1 MGVNELTTL
10 EAVLEA
16 LVALLVGL
24 GGGYLIRRTVAEAT
38 IGGAE
43 TQAKRIL
50 DEAGRASE
58 QKQRELLVEAR
69 EEAQQLRAETDRELR
84 EQRGEQQR
92 VEKRLLQREEALERK
107 LETLEGREEGLRA
120 READMEQLRQ
130 GLDELRARQQAELER
145 VAGLQREEARQILL
159 QAVREESRREATQI
173 MRDIETDARENGE
186 KRAKEIV
193 AMAVQRCASDHA
205 SESTVSVVSLPS
217 DDMKG
222 RIIGREGRNI
232 RTFEA
237 LTGVDLI
244 IDDTPEAVVI
254 SAFDPIRRE
263 KAKLTLEKLLA
274 DGRIHPARIEEMFAK
289 AEKEIEDLVR
299 EEGERACEDVGIV
312 GMHPELVR
320 TMGRLRFRTSYG
332 QNVLKHSIEVAHLAG
347 LMAAELGADVALARR
362 AGLVHDIGKALDHS
376 VEGTHITIGMDLLH
390 RYQESEDVVHA
401 MSTHHG
407 DFEAHS
413 LEAVLVTAA
422 DKLSASRPGARRET
436 LEAYIERL
444 QKLEEIAGSF
454 EGVEKSFAISAGRE
468 IRIAV
473 KPEQVDDLEAY
484 RMVKAICKRIEDEM
498 RYPGQIK
505 VTVIR
510 ETRAVDYAK

>member
-1 MGVNELTTL
+1 M
-10 EAVLEA
+10 A
-16 LVALLVGL
+16 LVALLSGGV
-24 GGGYLIRRTVAEAT
+24 GGYTARRAIAEA
-38 IGGAE
+38 ILGSAE
-43 TQAKRIL
+43 AEAKRRI
-50 DEAGRASE
+50 EAAERDAEGKR
-58 QKQRELLVEAR
+58 RETLVEAR
-69 EEAQQLRAETDRELR
+69 EEVQKLRGEFDRDMR
-84 EQRGEQQR
+84 EQRSEHQKL
-92 VEKRLLQREEALERK
+92 EKRILQREELLERK
-107 LETLEGREEGLRA
+107 LEGLEQRENGLRHK
-120 READMEQLRQ
+120 EAELEQLKT
-130 GLDELRARQQAELER
+130 GVDELRARELAELER
-145 VAGLQREEARQILL
+145 ISGMQREEARQILL
-159 QAVREESRREATQI
+159 QGVREESRREATQI
-173 MRDIETDARENGE
+173 MREIENEARESGE

-193 AMAVQRCASDHA
+193 SLAVQRCAADHA
-205 SESTVSVVSLPS
+205 SESTVSVVALPS

-263 KAKLTLEKLLA
+263 KAKLTLQKLLA
-274 DGRIHPARIEEMFAK
+274 DGRIHPARIEEMFGK
-289 AEKEIEDLVR
+289 AEREIEELMR
-299 EEGERACEDVGIV
+299 EESERACEQVGV
-312 GMHPELVR
+312 LALHPELVR
-320 TMGRLRFRTSYG
+320 ILGRLRFRTSYG
-332 QNVLKHSIEVAHLAG
+332 QNVLKHSVEVAHLAG
-347 LMAAELGADVALARR
+347 LMAAELGADVPLARR
-362 AGLVHDIGKALDHS
+362 AGLLHDIGKALDHS
-376 VEGTHITIGMDLLH
+376 VEGTHISIGMDLLR
-390 RYQESEDVVHA
+390 RYNESEDVVHA

-444 QKLEEIAGSF
+444 QKLEEIADSF

-473 KPEQVDDLEAY
+473 KPDQVDDNEAY
-484 RMVKAICKRIEDEM
+484 RLVKAICRRIEDEM

-510 ETRAVDYAK
+510 ENRAVDYAK

>member
-1 MGVNELTTL
+1 M
-10 EAVLEA
+10 A
-16 LVALLVGL
+16 LVALVAGGAVGYVL
-24 GGGYLIRRTVAEAT
+24 RRATAEAAL
-38 IGGAE
+38 GSAE
-43 TQAKRIL
+43 AEAKRRVASAQH
-50 DEAGRASE
+50 EAEG
-58 QKQRELLVEAR
+58 KQRELLVGAR
-69 EEAQQLRAETDRELR
+69 EEVQRLRAEFDREVR

-92 VEKRLLQREEALERK
+92 IERRVLQREDVLERK
-107 LETLEGREEGLRA
+107 IEGLEQRENGLREKEAELETLRGGVE
-120 READMEQLRQ
+120 
-130 GLDELRARQQAELER
+130 ELRGRQLAELER
-145 VAGLQREEARQILL
+145 ISGLQREEARQILL
-159 QAVREESRREATQI
+159 QGAREESRREATQI
-173 MRDIETDARENGE
+173 MREIEGEARENGE
-186 KRAKEIV
+186 RKAREIV
-193 AMAVQRCASDHA
+193 ALAVQRCASDHA
-205 SESTVSVVSLPS
+205 SESTVSVVPLPS

-232 RTFEA
+232 RAFEA
-237 LTGVDLI
+237 LTGVDVI

-254 SAFDPIRRE
+254 SAFDPLRRE
-263 KAKLTLEKLLA
+263 KAKLTLQKLLA
-274 DGRIHPARIEEMFAK
+274 DGRIHPSRIEEMYAK
-289 AEKEIEDLVR
+289 AEADLEDVIR
-299 EEGERACEDVGIV
+299 EAGEGACEDVGVV
-312 GMHPELVR
+312 GLHPELVR
-320 TMGRLRFRTSYG
+320 VLGRLRFRTSYG
-332 QNVLKHSIEVAHLAG
+332 QNVLKHSVEVAHLAG
-347 LMAAELGADVALARR
+347 LMATELGADVRLARR

-390 RYQESEDVVHA
+390 RFHESEDVVHA

-444 QKLEEIAGSF
+444 QKLEEIADSF

-468 IRIAV
+468 VRIVV
-473 KPEQVDDLEAY
+473 KPEQIDDNEAY
-484 RMVKAICKRIEDEM
+484 RLVKAICKRIEDEM

>member
-1 MGVNELTTL
+1 MNGILIGI
-10 EAVLEA
+10 AV
-16 LVALLVGL
+16 LVALGL
-24 GGGYLIRRTVAEAT
+24 GGAAGYLIRRGTAEAAL
-38 IGGAE
+38 GSAE
-43 TQAKRIL
+43 AQAKRII
-50 DEAGRASE
+50 DGAQKDAEG
-58 QKQRELLVEAR
+58 KQREMVVGAR
-69 EEAQQLRAETDRELR
+69 EEVQRLRTEFDREGR
-84 EQRGEQQR
+84 EQRTEHQR
-92 VEKRLLQREEALERK
+92 VEKRLAQREEVLERK
-107 LETLEGREEGLRA
+107 LEGLDQ
-120 READMEQLRQ
+120 REAALRFKEAD
-130 GLDELRARQQAELER
+130 LDRTRSGIEELKTREMAELER
-145 VAGLQREEARQILL
+145 ISGLQRDEARQILL
-159 QAVREESRREATQI
+159 QGVREDSRREATQI
-173 MRDIETDARENGE
+173 MRDIENDARENGE
-186 KRAKEIV
+186 KKAKEIV
-193 AMAVQRCASDHA
+193 SLAVQRCATDHA
-205 SESTVSVVSLPS
+205 AESTVSVVELPS

-254 SAFDPIRRE
+254 SAFDPVRRE
-263 KAKLTLEKLLA
+263 KARLTLQKLLA

-289 AEKEIEDLVR
+289 AEKEIEELMR
-299 EEGERACEDVGIV
+299 EEGEKACEDIGVVGL
-312 GMHPELVR
+312 HAELVR
-320 TMGRLRFRTSYG
+320 ILGRLRFRTSYG

-347 LMAAELGADVALARR
+347 LMATELGADVALARR

-376 VEGTHITIGMDLLH
+376 VEGTHISIGMELLT
-390 RYQESEDVVHA
+390 RYHESEDVVHA

-444 QKLEEIAGSF
+444 QKLEEIADSF

-468 IRIAV
+468 VRIVV
-473 KPEQVDDLEAY
+473 KPEQIDDLEAY
-484 RMVKAICKRIEDEM
+484 RLVKSICKRIEDEM

-510 ETRAVDYAK
+510 ETRAIDYAK

>member
-1 MGVNELTTL
+1 MEIG
-10 EAVLEA
+10 AVA
-16 LVALLVGL
+16 LVALLSGGV
-24 GGGYLIRRTVAEAT
+24 GGYTARRAIAEA
-38 IGGAE
+38 ILGSAE
-43 TQAKRIL
+43 AEAKRRI
-50 DEAGRASE
+50 EAAERDAEGKR
-58 QKQRELLVEAR
+58 RETLVEAR
-69 EEAQQLRAETDRELR
+69 EEVQKLRGEFDRDMR
-84 EQRGEQQR
+84 EQRSEHQKL
-92 VEKRLLQREEALERK
+92 EKRILQREELLERK
-107 LETLEGREEGLRA
+107 LEGLEQRENGLRHK
-120 READMEQLRQ
+120 EAELEQLKT
-130 GLDELRARQQAELER
+130 GVDELRARELAELER
-145 VAGLQREEARQILL
+145 ISGMQREEARQILL
-159 QAVREESRREATQI
+159 QGVREESRREATQI
-173 MRDIETDARENGE
+173 MREIENEARESGE

-193 AMAVQRCASDHA
+193 SLAVQRCAADHA
-205 SESTVSVVSLPS
+205 SESTVSVVALPS
-217 DDMKG
+217 DDMNG

-263 KAKLTLEKLLA
+263 KAKLTLQKLLA
-274 DGRIHPARIEEMFAK
+274 DGRIHPARIEEMFGK
-289 AEKEIEDLVR
+289 AEREIEELMR
-299 EEGERACEDVGIV
+299 EESERACEQVGV
-312 GMHPELVR
+312 LALHPELVR
-320 TMGRLRFRTSYG
+320 ILGRLRFRTSYG
-332 QNVLKHSIEVAHLAG
+332 QNVLKHSVEVAHLAG
-347 LMAAELGADVALARR
+347 LMAAELGADVPLARR
-362 AGLVHDIGKALDHS
+362 AGLLHDIGKALDHS
-376 VEGTHITIGMDLLH
+376 VEGTHISIGMDLLR
-390 RYQESEDVVHA
+390 RYNESEDVVHA

-444 QKLEEIAGSF
+444 QKLEEIADSF

-473 KPEQVDDLEAY
+473 KPDQVDDNEAY
-484 RMVKAICKRIEDEM
+484 RLVKAICRRIEDEM

>member
-1 MGVNELTTL
+1 M
-10 EAVLEA
+10 A
-16 LVALLVGL
+16 LVALLSGGV
-24 GGGYLIRRTVAEAT
+24 GGYTARRAIAEA
-38 IGGAE
+38 ILGSAE
-43 TQAKRIL
+43 AEAKRRI
-50 DEAGRASE
+50 EAAERDAEGKR
-58 QKQRELLVEAR
+58 RETLVEAR
-69 EEAQQLRAETDRELR
+69 EEVQKLRGEFDRDMR
-84 EQRGEQQR
+84 EQRSEHQKL
-92 VEKRLLQREEALERK
+92 EKRILQREELLERK
-107 LETLEGREEGLRA
+107 LEGLEQRENGLRHK
-120 READMEQLRQ
+120 EAELEQLKT
-130 GLDELRARQQAELER
+130 GVDELRARELAELER
-145 VAGLQREEARQILL
+145 ISGMQREEARQILL
-159 QAVREESRREATQI
+159 QGVREESRREATQI
-173 MRDIETDARENGE
+173 MREIENEARESGE

-193 AMAVQRCASDHA
+193 SLAVQRCAADHA
-205 SESTVSVVSLPS
+205 SESTVSVVALPS

-263 KAKLTLEKLLA
+263 KAKLTLQKLLA
-274 DGRIHPARIEEMFAK
+274 DGRIHPARIEEMFGK
-289 AEKEIEDLVR
+289 AEREIEELMR
-299 EEGERACEDVGIV
+299 EESERACEQVGV
-312 GMHPELVR
+312 LALHPELVR
-320 TMGRLRFRTSYG
+320 ILGRLRFRTSYG
-332 QNVLKHSIEVAHLAG
+332 QNVLKHSVEVAHLAG
-347 LMAAELGADVALARR
+347 LMAAELGADVPLARR
-362 AGLVHDIGKALDHS
+362 AGLLHDIGKALDHS
-376 VEGTHITIGMDLLH
+376 VEGTHISIGMDLLR
-390 RYQESEDVVHA
+390 RYNESEDVVHA

-444 QKLEEIAGSF
+444 QKLEEIADSF

-473 KPEQVDDLEAY
+473 KPDQVDDNEAY
-484 RMVKAICKRIEDEM
+484 RLVKAICRRIEDEM

>member
-1 MGVNELTTL
+1 M
-10 EAVLEA
+10 A
-16 LVALLVGL
+16 LVALVVG
-24 GGGYLIRRTVAEAT
+24 GAVGYVLRRATAEAAL
-38 IGGAE
+38 GSAE
-43 TQAKRIL
+43 AEAKRRVESAQH
-50 DEAGRASE
+50 EAEG
-58 QKQRELLVEAR
+58 KQRELLVGAR
-69 EEAQQLRAETDRELR
+69 EEVQRLRAEFDREVR

-92 VEKRLLQREEALERK
+92 IERRVLQREDVLERK
-107 LETLEGREEGLRA
+107 IEGLEQ
-120 READMEQLRQ
+120 RENGLREKEAELEALRC
-130 GLDELRARQQAELER
+130 GVEELRGRQLAELER
-145 VAGLQREEARQILL
+145 ISGLQREEARQILL
-159 QAVREESRREATQI
+159 QGAREDSRREATQI
-173 MRDIETDARENGE
+173 MREIEGEARENGE
-186 KRAKEIV
+186 RKAREIV
-193 AMAVQRCASDHA
+193 ALAVQRCASDHA
-205 SESTVSVVSLPS
+205 SESTVSVVPLPS

-232 RTFEA
+232 RAFEA
-237 LTGVDLI
+237 LTGVDVI

-254 SAFDPIRRE
+254 SAFDPLRRE
-263 KAKLTLEKLLA
+263 KAKLTLQKLLA
-274 DGRIHPARIEEMFAK
+274 DGRIHPSRIEEMYAK
-289 AEKEIEDLVR
+289 AEADLEDVIR
-299 EEGERACEDVGIV
+299 EAGEAACEEVGVV
-312 GMHPELVR
+312 GLHPELVR
-320 TMGRLRFRTSYG
+320 VLGRLRFRTSYG
-332 QNVLKHSIEVAHLAG
+332 QNVLKHSVEVAHLAG
-347 LMAAELGADVALARR
+347 LMAAELGADVRLARR

-390 RYQESEDVVHA
+390 RFHESEDVVHA

-444 QKLEEIAGSF
+444 QKLEEIADSF

-468 IRIAV
+468 VRIAV
-473 KPEQVDDLEAY
+473 KPEQIDDNEAY
-484 RMVKAICKRIEDEM
+484 RLVKAICKRIEDEM

>member
-1 MGVNELTTL
+1 LNGILIGI
-10 EAVLEA
+10 AV
-16 LVALLVGL
+16 LVALGL
-24 GGGYLIRRTVAEAT
+24 GGAAGYLIRRGTAEAAL
-38 IGGAE
+38 GSAE
-43 TQAKRIL
+43 AQAKRII
-50 DEAGRASE
+50 DGAQKDAEG
-58 QKQRELLVEAR
+58 KQREMVVGAR
-69 EEAQQLRAETDRELR
+69 EEVQRLRTEFDREGR
-84 EQRGEQQR
+84 EQRTEHQR
-92 VEKRLLQREEALERK
+92 VEKRLAQREEVLERK
-107 LETLEGREEGLRA
+107 LEGLDQ
-120 READMEQLRQ
+120 REAALRFKEAD
-130 GLDELRARQQAELER
+130 LDRTRSGIEELKTREMAELER
-145 VAGLQREEARQILL
+145 ISGLQRDEARQILL
-159 QAVREESRREATQI
+159 QGVREDSRREATQI
-173 MRDIETDARENGE
+173 MRDIENDARENGE
-186 KRAKEIV
+186 KKAKEIV
-193 AMAVQRCASDHA
+193 SLAVQRCATDHA
-205 SESTVSVVSLPS
+205 AESTVSVVELPS

-254 SAFDPIRRE
+254 SAFDPVRRE
-263 KAKLTLEKLLA
+263 KARLTLQKLLA

-289 AEKEIEDLVR
+289 AEKEIEELMR
-299 EEGERACEDVGIV
+299 EEGEKACEDIGVVGL
-312 GMHPELVR
+312 HAELVR
-320 TMGRLRFRTSYG
+320 ILGRLRFRTSYG

-347 LMAAELGADVALARR
+347 LMATELGADVALARR

-376 VEGTHITIGMDLLH
+376 VEGTHISIGMELLT
-390 RYQESEDVVHA
+390 RYHESEDVVHA

-444 QKLEEIAGSF
+444 QKLEEIADSF

-468 IRIAV
+468 VRIVV
-473 KPEQVDDLEAY
+473 KPEQIDDLEAY
-484 RMVKAICKRIEDEM
+484 RLVKSICKRIEDEM

-510 ETRAVDYAK
+510 ETRAIDYAK

>member
-1 MGVNELTTL
+1 LQIGV
-10 EAVLEA
+10 AA
-16 LVALLVGL
+16 LVALVVG
-24 GGGYLIRRTVAEAT
+24 GAAGYLVRRALAEAAV
-38 IGGAE
+38 GSAE
-43 TQAKRIL
+43 AEAKRL
-50 DEAGRASE
+50 VETAEREAES
-58 QKQRELLVEAR
+58 KQRELLVGAR
-69 EEAQQLRAETDRELR
+69 EEVQRLRAEFDREAR

-92 VEKRLLQREEALERK
+92 LEKRVLQREEVLERK
-107 LETLEGREEGLRA
+107 IEGLEQ
-120 READMEQLRQ
+120 REGGLRQ
-130 GLDELRARQQAELER
+130 KEAELEHLRSGVDELRARQLAELER
-145 VAGLQREEARQILL
+145 ISGLQREDAKQVLL
-159 QAVREESRREATQI
+159 QGVREESRRDATQI
-173 MRDIETDARENGE
+173 MREIETEARENGD
-186 KRAKEIV
+186 KKAKEII

-205 SESTVSVVSLPS
+205 SESTVSVVPLPS

-232 RTFEA
+232 RSFEA

-263 KAKLTLEKLLA
+263 KAKLTLQKLLA
-274 DGRIHPARIEEMFAK
+274 DGRIHPARIEEMYGK
-289 AEKEIEDLVR
+289 AEREIEDLMR
-299 EEGERACEDVGIV
+299 EEGERACEDIGVVGL
-312 GMHPELVR
+312 HPELVR

-347 LMAAELGADVALARR
+347 LMATELGADIPLARR
-362 AGLVHDIGKALDHS
+362 AGLLHDIGKALDHS
-376 VEGTHITIGMDLLH
+376 VEGTHITIGMELLA
-390 RYQESEDVVHA
+390 RYNESADVVHA

-444 QKLEEIAGSF
+444 QKLEEIADSF

-473 KPEQVDDLEAY
+473 KPEQVDDNEAY
-484 RMVKAICKRIEDEM
+484 RLVKAICKRIEDEM